1 MNNFKSYIK
10 ILQNNFICLL
20 DNLSPEPLP
29 IQNKFDKKI
38 LEIAFEAIKR
48 SPVLYKNIIE
58 YIFENNYYLY
68 SDKYFVE
75 DKFELN
81 YISYLLKIQ
90 AEIKVEKEPAPNGIE
105 YAFLIK
111 CILEEKA
118 SISKLLSKSDYFYFI
133 FVLKNFINNEDKDFL
148 KITKNNSKLD
158 LSINHFFEH
167 SIIINPT
174 LLIIRLLIEND
185 YSYEDIYNFFNS
197 YILQVVKKI
206 KDDDVRILK
215 SFKNVYKTK
224 KYNKVISNYFE
235 KSTKREHININHF
248 QSSFNMN
255 EDNFNKI
262 FKNFSHIYY
271 EFSNEMEFYG
281 HNYFEEILNSEFNE
295 KIEESLK
302 ETKLTKLEQRDIL
315 KNTKIII
322 NKPEKEIKIDNL
334 FCNFYFQ
341 PSKKINLDYSF
352 EIVIRQNEKEKFR
365 KNIGKNTYLYFMN
378 HDLEPGSYYLVIS
391 LEFENSIINTT
402 NKEFKIMPLSVK
414 K

>member
-1 MNNFKSYIK
+1 
-10 ILQNNFICLL
+10 
-20 DNLSPEPLP
+20 
-29 IQNKFDKKI
+29 
-38 LEIAFEAIKR
+38 
-48 SPVLYKNIIE
+48 
-58 YIFENNYYLY
+58 
-68 SDKYFVE
+68 
-75 DKFELN
+75 
-81 YISYLLKIQ
+81 
-90 AEIKVEKEPAPNGIE
+90 
-105 YAFLIK
+105 
-111 CILEEKA
+111 
-118 SISKLLSKSDYFYFI
+118 
-133 FVLKNFINNEDKDFL
+133 
-148 KITKNNSKLD
+148 
-158 LSINHFFEH
+158 
-167 SIIINPT
+167 
-174 LLIIRLLIEND
+174 
-185 YSYEDIYNFFNS
+185 
-197 YILQVVKKI
+197 
-206 KDDDVRILK
+206 
-215 SFKNVYKTK
+215 
-224 KYNKVISNYFE
+224 
-235 KSTKREHININHF
+235 
-248 QSSFNMN
+248 
-255 EDNFNKI
+255 
-262 FKNFSHIYY
+262 
-271 EFSNEMEFYG
+271 MEFYG